1 MQDIIEALQAIKYG
15 GVTIYP
21 LVVLAVI
28 SLVIII
34 DKSYL
39 YWRYIRLPQ
48 SMLGLVESYGFAWD
62 RLEQEVSGLGAENYY
77 ARFSRI
83 LLDNRDKPVW
93 WIESRAGDEAQLIEK
108 GMSRGLWVL
117 ETIVTGAPLLGLLG
131 TITGMMHAFNLIG
144 GNGLVDPSGVTGGVA
159 QALIATAL
167 GIFIAI
173 FSLFGYNYFSRRQVH
188 VLEAMER
195 LGTRIVDNIRID
207 QEAGTQ
213 QAGMQQTGARS

>member
-1 MQDIIEALQAIKYG
+1 MQDIIEALQAMKYG
-15 GVTIYP
+15 GITIYP
-21 LVVLAVI
+21 LVALAII

-39 YWRYIRLPQ
+39 YWRYIRMPQ
-48 SMLGLVESYGFAWD
+48 SMLALVESYGFAWD
-62 RLEQEVSGLGAENYY
+62 RLEQEVSGLGTENYY

-173 FSLFGYNYFSRRQVH
+173 FSLFAYNYFSRRQVH
-188 VLEAMER
+188 VLEEMER
-195 LGTRIVDNIRID
+195 LGTRIVDNIRVD
-207 QEAGTQ
+207 REPAAP
-213 QAGMQQTGARS
+213 QAAPRTGAAA

>member
-1 MQDIIEALQAIKYG
+1 MQDITEALEAMKFG

-21 LVVLAVI
+21 LLILAVLA
-28 SLVIII
+28 LVILI

-39 YWRYIRLPQ
+39 YWRYIRLPR
-48 SMLGLVESYGFAWD
+48 SLYNLVETYGFTWEK
-62 RLEQEVSGLGAENYY
+62 LEQELAALGPKNYY
-77 ARFSRI
+77 VRFSRI
-83 LLDNRDKPVW
+83 IKDNRDKPVW
-93 WIESRAGDEAQLIEK
+93 WLESRAGDEAQLIEK

-159 QALIATAL
+159 QALIATAF

-173 FSLFGYNYFSRRQVH
+173 FALFGFNFFSRRQVQ
-188 VLEAMER
+188 VLEEMER
-195 LGTRIVDNIRID
+195 IGTRIIDNIRLSRHED
-207 QEAGTQ
+207 EARQ
-213 QAGMQQTGARS
+213 

>member
-1 MQDIIEALQAIKYG
+1 MQDIIEALQAMKYG
-15 GVTIYP
+15 GITIYP
-21 LVVLAVI
+21 LVALAII

-39 YWRYIRLPQ
+39 YWRYIRMPQ
-48 SMLGLVESYGFAWD
+48 SMLALVESYGFAWD
-62 RLEQEVSGLGAENYY
+62 RLEQEVSGLGTENYY

-173 FSLFGYNYFSRRQVH
+173 FSLFAYNYFSRRQVH
-188 VLEAMER
+188 VLEEMER
-195 LGTRIVDNIRID
+195 LGTRIVDNIRVD
-207 QEAGTQ
+207 QEPAAP
-213 QAGMQQTGARS
+213 QAAPRTGAAA

>member
-1 MQDIIEALQAIKYG
+1 MQDIIEALQAMKYG

-28 SLVIII
+28 SLIIII

-39 YWRYIRLPQ
+39 YWRYIRLPR
-48 SMLGLVESYGFAWD
+48 SMLTLVESYGFAWD
-62 RLEQEVSGLGAENYY
+62 RLEQEVSALGAENYY

-188 VLEAMER
+188 VLEEMER
-195 LGTRIVDNIRID
+195 LGTRIVDNMRVD
-207 QEAGTQ
+207 QHAG
-213 QAGMQQTGARS
+213 ALHNGASA